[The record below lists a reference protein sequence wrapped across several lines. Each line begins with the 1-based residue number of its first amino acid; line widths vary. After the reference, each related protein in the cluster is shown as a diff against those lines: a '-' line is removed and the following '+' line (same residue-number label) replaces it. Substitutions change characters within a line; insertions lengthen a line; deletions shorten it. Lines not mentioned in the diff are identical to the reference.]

1 MPLTTTRVR
10 HETRFRRLTVLHAER
25 ITPRMARITFGSNDL
40 EGFASP
46 GFDDHVRL
54 FLPAVSQPLPT
65 PQRGE
70 RGLIWPDPAPAARD
84 YTPRRFDAGKRELA
98 IDFVLHPGG
107 VAADWAG
114 AAVPG
119 DEIGMGG
126 PRGSFL
132 VSGTAE
138 WHLLMGDATAL
149 PAIGR
154 RIEELPRGAR
164 VEAVIEVWDA
174 AEQQAFETA
183 ADLSVTWLHA
193 SRGETLSSFVS
204 DLRLPAGEGFVFC
217 AAEAGTVSFARAR
230 LETLG
235 HPGSH
240 AKLSN
245 YWRAGVA
252 DDDSH

>member
-1 MPLTTTRVR
+1 MPLSTTRVR
-10 HETRFRRLTVLHAER
+10 HETRFRRLTVLRADR
-25 ITPRMARITFGSNDL
+25 ITPRMARITFGSSDF

-54 FLPAVSQPLPT
+54 FFPAAGQALPT

-84 YTPRRFDAGKRELA
+84 YTPRRFDAATRELA

-107 VAADWAG
+107 VAADWAD
-114 AAVPG
+114 AAAPG
-119 DEIGMGG
+119 DRIGMGG

-132 VSGTAE
+132 VSGTAD

-154 RIEELPRGAR
+154 RIEELPEGTR
-164 VEAVIEVWDA
+164 VQAVVEVRDA
-174 AEQQAFETA
+174 AEEQSFETA

-193 SRGETLSSFVS
+193 ARGETLRGRIR
-204 DLRLPAGEGFVFC
+204 DLKLPEGEGFVFC
-217 AAEAGTVSFARAR
+217 AAEAATVSAARAR
-230 LETLG
+230 LEVLG
-235 HPGSH
+235 HPESH

-245 YWRAGVA
+245 YWRAGIA